1 MQETPT
7 LTSAPPIA
15 PLAPRER
22 IEALDV
28 IRGFALFGICLMNLD
43 FFNRSVLLVGTGM
56 PPGLTGIDYAAAFF
70 TAYFVTGKFWT
81 IFSLLFGMGFAVMLT
96 RAESAGRSFL
106 GPYLR
111 RIAGLAVFGAI
122 HHIFIWGGDILFSY
136 AVAALF
142 LLLALYGGWKLILGA
157 MALFGSLAAVPG
169 MQPAGAAIPTL
180 IITGLVALYLRN
192 DWRRFGLP
200 AFSLVTI
207 AASVLL
213 AISAGVMIGLD
224 VGPKGARGPIVTGAV
239 IMLILGLLAKR
250 YHNPVDKR
258 PVRAGA
264 TLWVVAFSA
273 MTIGSAAQY
282 FLAPQTPATPA
293 VAQATAPAATD
304 KAAAP
309 APATTPAAT
318 AAATGA
324 TAAAPIAAAAPAAA
338 GSAANAANAAPA
350 KPAGD
355 EAAKRRAEREKRIA
369 DDARIVST
377 GTYWEGVVHRAGHFI
392 ERPAREA
399 GFAGVLIGMFL
410 IGTWFVR
417 SGIMAN
423 TGAHLPL
430 FRKLAIIG
438 IPLGVG
444 IGLLGSLL
452 ATGVVPG
459 ENPARFQ
466 IGFGLLMLGNL
477 PASLGY
483 ASAVVLMLH
492 SASWLKNIKVL
503 APFGR
508 MALTNYLMQSAV
520 CAWFFYSWGLGNW
533 GMGRAMQLVF
543 AVCLCV
549 LQVIISRWW
558 LSAFRYGPLEWVW
571 RAVTYMQWPPMRIEQ
586 RPVGGRLQPN

>member
-1 MQETPT
+1 MQETST

-106 GPYLR
+106 APYLR

-157 MALFGSLAAVPG
+157 MVLFGALAAVPAT
-169 MQPAGAAIPTL
+169 QSAGAAIPTL

-200 AFSLVTI
+200 AFSLLTI
-207 AASVLL
+207 GVSIVL
-213 AISAGVMIGLD
+213 AIAAGVMIALD
-224 VGPKGARGPIVTGAV
+224 LGPKGARGPVVVGAV
-239 IMLILGLLAKR
+239 VMLVLGLLAKR
-250 YHNPVDKR
+250 YHNPLEKR

-264 TLWVVAFSA
+264 TLWIVAFSA

-293 VAQATAPAATD
+293 VAQAAKPAG
-304 KAAAP
+304 
-309 APATTPAAT
+309 PAAT
-318 AAATGA
+318 AAAAGA
-324 TAAAPIAAAAPAAA
+324 RAAAPVAATAPAAA
-338 GSAANAANAAPA
+338 GSAANATAAAA
-350 KPAGD
+350 KPTAAE

-399 GFAGVLIGMFL
+399 SFAGVLIGMFL

-417 SGIMAN
+417 SGIMSN

-430 FRKLAIIG
+430 FRKLAIVG

-452 ATGVVPG
+452 ATSAIPG
-459 ENPARFQ
+459 ENPAKFQ
-466 IGFGLLMLGNL
+466 IAFGLLMLGNL

-492 SASWLKNIKVL
+492 SASWLNKIKVL

-520 CAWFFYSWGLGNW
+520 CAWFFYGWGLGNW
-533 GMGRAMQLVF
+533 GMGRALQLVF

-549 LQVIISRWW
+549 LQVIVSRWW

-571 RAVTYMQWPPMRIEQ
+571 RAVTYMQLPPMRIGQ
-586 RPVGGRLQPN
+586 RPVAATLQPN

>member
-96 RAESAGRSFL
+96 RAEAAGRSFL

-111 RIAGLAVFGAI
+111 RIAGLAVFGAL

-157 MALFGSLAAVPG
+157 MAVFGGLAAVPG
-169 MQPAGAAIPTL
+169 MQAAGAAIPTL
-180 IITGLVALYLRN
+180 IITALVALYLRN

-207 AASVLL
+207 GVSILL
-213 AISAGVMIGLD
+213 AIAAGVMIGLD
-224 VGPKGARGPIVTGAV
+224 VGPKGARGPLVVGAV
-239 IMLILGLLAKR
+239 ILLVLGLLAKR
-250 YHNPVDKR
+250 YHNPVEKR

-264 TLWVVAFSA
+264 TLWIVAFSA

-282 FLAPQTPATPA
+282 FLAPQPAAKPA
-293 VAQATAPAATD
+293 VAQAAKPS
-304 KAAAP
+304 
-309 APATTPAAT
+309 TPAAT

-324 TAAAPIAAAAPAAA
+324 ATAAPVAATAPAAA
-338 GSAANAANAAPA
+338 GSAANAAPNAAKA
-350 KPAGD
+350 KPTAAE

-377 GTYWEGVVHRAGHFI
+377 GAYWEGVVHRAGHFI

-399 GFAGVLIGMFL
+399 SFAGVLIGMFL

-417 SGIMAN
+417 SGIMSN

-444 IGLLGSLL
+444 IGMLGGLL
-452 ATGVVPG
+452 ATSAVPG
-459 ENPARFQ
+459 ENPAKFQ
-466 IGFGLLMLGNL
+466 IAFGLLMLGNL

-492 SASWLKNIKVL
+492 SSSWLNRISVL

-508 MALTNYLMQSAV
+508 MALTNYIMQSAV

-533 GMGRAMQLVF
+533 GMGRALQLVF
-543 AVCLCV
+543 AVSLCV

-571 RAVTYMQWPPMRIEQ
+571 RAVTYMQLPKMRIEK
-586 RPVGGRLQPN
+586 RPVAATLQPN

>member
-43 FFNRSVLLVGTGM
+43 FFNRSVLMVGTGM

-96 RAESAGRSFL
+96 RAEAAGRSFL
-106 GPYLR
+106 APYLR

-142 LLLALYGGWKLILGA
+142 LLLALYGSWQLILGA
-157 MALFGSLAAVPG
+157 LVVFG
-169 MQPAGAAIPTL
+169 
-180 IITGLVALYLRN
+180 GLVALYLRN
-192 DWRRFGLP
+192 GWRRFGLP
-200 AFSLVTI
+200 AFSLLTI
-207 AASVLL
+207 AVSILL
-213 AISAGVMIGLD
+213 AIAAGVMIALD
-224 VGPKGARGPIVTGAV
+224 LGPKPARGPVVVGAV
-239 IMLILGLLAKR
+239 IMLVLGLLAKR
-250 YHNPVDKR
+250 YHNPVEKR

-264 TLWVVAFSA
+264 TLWIVAFSM

-282 FLAPQTPATPA
+282 FLAPPQPAQPT
-293 VAQATAPAATD
+293 VAQAAKPAG
-304 KAAAP
+304 
-309 APATTPAAT
+309 PAAT
-318 AAATGA
+318 AAAAGA
-324 TAAAPIAAAAPAAA
+324 RTAAPVAATAPAAA
-338 GSAANAANAAPA
+338 GSAANANAAPA
-350 KPAGD
+350 KPTAAE
-355 EAAKRRAEREKRIA
+355 EAAKRRAEREKRVA

-377 GTYWEGVVHRAGHFI
+377 GSYWEGVVHRAGHFI

-399 GFAGVLIGMFL
+399 SFAGVLIGMFL

-417 SGIMAN
+417 SGIMSN

-430 FRKLAIIG
+430 FRKLATIG

-452 ATGVVPG
+452 ATSAIPG
-459 ENPARFQ
+459 ENPAKFQ
-466 IGFGLLMLGNL
+466 IAFGLLMLGNL

-492 SASWLKNIKVL
+492 SASWLNKIKVL

-508 MALTNYLMQSAV
+508 MALTNYLTQSAV

-533 GMGRAMQLVF
+533 GMGRALQLVF

-571 RAVTYMQWPPMRIEQ
+571 RAVTYMQLPPMRIEQ
-586 RPVGGRLQPN
+586 RSVAATLQPN

>member
-43 FFNRSVLLVGTGM
+43 FFNRSVLMVGTGM

-106 GPYLR
+106 APYLR

-157 MALFGSLAAVPG
+157 MVLFGGLAAVPG
-169 MQPAGAAIPTL
+169 MQAAGNAIPTL
-180 IITGLVALYLRN
+180 VITGLVALYLRN

-207 AASVLL
+207 AVAILL
-213 AISAGVMIGLD
+213 AVAAGVMIGLD
-224 VGPKGARGPIVTGAV
+224 LGPKGPRGPLVVGAV
-239 IMLILGLLAKR
+239 ILLGLGLLAKR
-250 YHNPVDKR
+250 YHNPVEKR

-264 TLWVVAFSA
+264 TLWIVAFSA

-282 FLAPQTPATPA
+282 FLEPQQPASPA
-293 VAQATAPAATD
+293 VAQAARPA
-304 KAAAP
+304 
-309 APATTPAAT
+309 TPAAA

-324 TAAAPIAAAAPAAA
+324 TTAAPVAAAAPAAA
-338 GSAANAANAAPA
+338 GTAANAAPNAAPA
-350 KPAGD
+350 KPTAAE

-377 GTYWEGVVHRAGHFI
+377 GSYWEGVVHRAGQFI

-444 IGLLGSLL
+444 IGMLGSLL
-452 ATGVVPG
+452 ATSAIPG
-459 ENPARFQ
+459 ENPAKFQ
-466 IGFGLLMLGNL
+466 IAFGLLMLGNL

-492 SASWLKNIKVL
+492 SASWLNKIKVL

-508 MALTNYLMQSAV
+508 MALTNYMMQSAV

-533 GMGRAMQLVF
+533 GMGRATQLVF
-543 AVCLCV
+543 AVSLCV
-549 LQVIISRWW
+549 LQVIVSRWW

-571 RAVTYMQWPPMRIEQ
+571 RAVTYMQLPKMRIE
-586 RPVGGRLQPN
+586 RTPSGAAFQPN